1 MQARSS
7 MTSSLVTFMGC
18 KSSFLGWMSPP
29 DVYWFPYWCC
39 QSYPGAP
46 PFSVTLPAVRVL
58 GIDCGGEYTGYGVVE
73 QGTDAGLQ
81 IVCCGTIRLSTREP
95 LPVRLNRVFERLREV
110 IADVHP
116 KMVAIEDVF
125 YAVNAKSALKLGQV
139 RGVAMLAA
147 SSCGLEVAEYSPLS
161 IKSAVVGYGRAEK
174 SQVQHMVTKLLNL
187 TEPPESP
194 DAADALAIAIC
205 HLHTWT
211 TLQRQRP
218 SKPAS
223 CRA

>member
-1 MQARSS
+1 M
-7 MTSSLVTFMGC
+7 
-18 KSSFLGWMSPP
+18 
-29 DVYWFPYWCC
+29 
-39 QSYPGAP
+39 
-46 PFSVTLPAVRVL
+46 RVL

-73 QGTDAGLQ
+73 QGTDSHLQ
-81 IVCCGTIRLSTREP
+81 IICCGTIRLSTRES
-95 LPVRLNRVFERLREV
+95 LPVRLNRVFEGLRHV
-110 IADVHP
+110 ISDVQP
-116 KMVAIEDVF
+116 EMVAIEDVF

-147 SSCGLEVAEYSPLS
+147 SSCGLQVAEYSPLS

-174 SQVQHMVTKLLNL
+174 SQVQHMVMRLLNL
-187 TEPPESP
+187 VEPPESP

-211 TLQRQRP
+211 TQQRQQP
-218 SKPAS
+218 AKVAS